1 MEQNVQFQVG
11 KYHEQ
16 FQLDQIQNDLPASTF
31 DFNMRKNWKTVPDS
45 WTITIEQNLW
55 LHEKFQ
61 HDHIYNGRPAVTFD
75 FNMRNNWK
83 TVPDI

>member
-11 KYHEQ
+11 RYHEQ
-16 FQLDQIQNDLPASTF
+16 FQLDQIQNDLAASTF
-31 DFNMRKNWKTVPDS
+31 DNMRNNWKTVPDS

-55 LHEKFQ
+55 LHENFQ
-61 HDHIYNGRPAVTFD
+61 LDHIYNGRPAVTFD
-75 FNMRNNWK
+75 FNMRNNRK